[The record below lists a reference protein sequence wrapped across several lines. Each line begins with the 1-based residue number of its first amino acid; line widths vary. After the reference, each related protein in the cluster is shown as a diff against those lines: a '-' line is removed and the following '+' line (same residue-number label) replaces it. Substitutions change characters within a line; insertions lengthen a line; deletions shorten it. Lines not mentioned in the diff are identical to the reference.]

1 MDNQLLNVCPYCNR
15 DGGIRHIRPHYY
27 PHMVRCEA
35 RCFECGE
42 AFSILYYQ
50 GEAYEKEQ
58 LEQFMTTINEAI
70 KEWVNED

>member
-1 MDNQLLNVCPYCNR
+1 
-15 DGGIRHIRPHYY
+15 
-27 PHMVRCEA
+27 MVRCEA